1 MAVARHVQATGLQ
14 VKLKVTEMVRDAR
27 ASHAALCGGTV
38 ANDDVISYA
47 PSLSAPCADVRP
59 GDATSV
65 RISGNGIAVTA
76 QMLALT
82 NCQRAILGRKAIS
95 ATASEYRV
103 SEGSEALVVFKNERE
118 AAVALHEVGF
128 TRVREATKL
137 LPDRFYKVVDVSN
150 GSSSVAWARLER
162 GVANGAASVHIS
174 FVATT

>member
-1 MAVARHVQATGLQ
+1 MAVARQVQATGLQ
-14 VKLKVTEMVRDAR
+14 VKLKVTEIVREAR
-27 ASHAALCGGTV
+27 ASHAALCGGAV

-47 PSLSAPCADVRP
+47 PSLSAPCADVPP

-82 NCQRAILGRKAIS
+82 NCQRGILERKAIS
-95 ATASEYRV
+95 VTASEYRV

-128 TRVREATKL
+128 ARVREATKL
-137 LPDRFYKVVDVSN
+137 LPDRFYKVATASN
-150 GSSSVAWARLER
+150 GSSSMAWARIER
-162 GVANGAASVHIS
+162 SVSQGPVYVHIS
-174 FVATT
+174 IVAIA